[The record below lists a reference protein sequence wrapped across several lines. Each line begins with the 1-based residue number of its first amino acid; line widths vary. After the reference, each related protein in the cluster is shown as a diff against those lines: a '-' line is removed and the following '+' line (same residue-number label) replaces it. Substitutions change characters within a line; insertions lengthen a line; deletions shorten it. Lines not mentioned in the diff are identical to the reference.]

1 MHPLFGIV
9 SWKSKYNIEFKGLSE
24 GLHDYQFE
32 VNEKFFAHFEES
44 LVDNG
49 AVAVKVTLA
58 KRSSFLKLSFA
69 LEGWLEL
76 VCDRCLD
83 NYIQNVSLATELF
96 VKFGEEDAFEEGDNV
111 IWVLPEEHAINL
123 AQIIY
128 EYVTLSIPLRHV
140 HPDESGE
147 NSCNSEM
154 IDRLN
159 NITQHETDENE
170 EDIDPRWAALKNLK
184 NNN

>member
-1 MHPLFGIV
+1 M
-9 SWKSKYNIEFKGLSE
+9 SWKSKYNIEFKGLKE

-32 VNEKFFAHFEES
+32 VNDKFFVHFEES

-49 AVAVKVTLA
+49 EVSVKVELE
-58 KRSSFLKLSFA
+58 KRSAFLKLSFA

-83 NYIQNVSLATELF
+83 SYQQDVSLETELF
-96 VKFGEEDAFEEGDNV
+96 VKFGEEDEFEDGDNV

-147 NSCNSEM
+147 NGCNQEM

-159 NITQHETDENE
+159 NITQFDAEDDEE
-170 EDIDPRWAALKNLK
+170 EIDPRWAALKNLK

>member
-1 MHPLFGIV
+1 M
-9 SWKSKYNIEFKGLSE
+9 SWKSKYNIEFKGLKE

-32 VNEKFFAHFEES
+32 VNDKFFVHFEES

-49 AVAVKVTLA
+49 EVSVKVELE
-58 KRSSFLKLSFA
+58 KRSAFLKLSFA

-83 NYIQNVSLATELF
+83 SYQQDVSLETELF
-96 VKFGEEDAFEEGDNV
+96 VKFGEEDEFEDGDNV

-123 AQIIY
+123 TQIIY

-140 HPDESGE
+140 HPVESGE
-147 NSCNSEM
+147 NGCNQEM

-159 NITQHETDENE
+159 NITQFDAEDDEE
-170 EDIDPRWAALKNLK
+170 EEIDPRWAALKNLK

>member
-1 MHPLFGIV
+1 M
-9 SWKSKYNIEFKGLSE
+9 SWRSKYNIEFKGLKE

-32 VNEKFFAHFEES
+32 VNDKFFEHFEES

-49 AVAVKVTLA
+49 EVNVEVKLE
-58 KRSSFLKLSFA
+58 KRSAFLKLSFA

-83 NYIQNVSLATELF
+83 NYKQDVSLETELF
-96 VKFGEEDAFEEGDNV
+96 VKFGEEDEFEEGDNV

-140 HPDESGE
+140 HPEESGE
-147 NSCNSEM
+147 NGCNQEM

-159 NITQHETDENE
+159 NITQFEADDDEE
-170 EDIDPRWAALKNLK
+170 EEIDPRWAALKNLK

>member
-1 MHPLFGIV
+1 V
-9 SWKSKYNIEFKGLSE
+9 SWKSKYNIEFKGLKE

-32 VNEKFFAHFEES
+32 VNDKFFVHFEES

-49 AVAVKVTLA
+49 EVSVKVELE
-58 KRSSFLKLSFA
+58 KRSAFLKLSFA

-83 NYIQNVSLATELF
+83 SYQQDVSLETELF
-96 VKFGEEDAFEEGDNV
+96 VKFGEEDEFEDGDNV

-123 AQIIY
+123 TQIIY

-147 NSCNSEM
+147 NGCNQEM

-159 NITQHETDENE
+159 NITQFDAEDDEE
-170 EDIDPRWAALKNLK
+170 EEIDPRWAALKNLK

>member
-1 MHPLFGIV
+1 M
-9 SWKSKYNIEFKGLSE
+9 SWESKYNIEFKGLKE

-32 VNEKFFAHFEES
+32 VNDKFFEHFDES
-44 LVDNG
+44 LVDQG
-49 AVAVKVTLA
+49 KVDVKVKLE
-58 KRSSFLKLSFA
+58 KRSAFLKLSIA
-69 LEGWLEL
+69 LEGWLVL

-83 NYIQNVSLATELF
+83 SYQQNVSLETELF
-96 VKFGEEDAFEEGDNV
+96 VKFGEEDDFEEGDNV

-140 HPDESGE
+140 HPDEEGE
-147 NSCNSEM
+147 NSCNQEM

-159 NITQHETDENE
+159 NITQHEADDDEE
-170 EDIDPRWAALKNLK
+170 EIDPRWAALKNLK

>member
-1 MHPLFGIV
+1 M
-9 SWKSKYNIEFKGLSE
+9 SWKSKYNIEFKGLKE

-32 VNEKFFAHFEES
+32 VNDKFFVHFEES

-49 AVAVKVTLA
+49 EVSVKVELE
-58 KRSSFLKLSFA
+58 KRSAFLKLSFA

-83 NYIQNVSLATELF
+83 SYQQDVSLETELF
-96 VKFGEEDAFEEGDNV
+96 VKFGEEDEFEDGDNV

-123 AQIIY
+123 TQIIY

-147 NSCNSEM
+147 NGCNQEM

-159 NITQHETDENE
+159 NITQFDAEDDEE
-170 EDIDPRWAALKNLK
+170 EEIDPRWAALKNLK